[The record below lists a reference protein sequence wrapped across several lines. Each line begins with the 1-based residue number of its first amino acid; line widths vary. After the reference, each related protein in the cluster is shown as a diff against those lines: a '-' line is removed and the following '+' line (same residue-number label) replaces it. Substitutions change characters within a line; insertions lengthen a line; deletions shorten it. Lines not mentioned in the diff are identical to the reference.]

1 MCFNVSSV
9 GTMLMGYLYVC
20 WEFSLSPITGHP
32 RNKYKVWHHT
42 VSLQRKAV
50 HVSLSQTET
59 ENSLSK

>member
-1 MCFNVSSV
+1 
-9 GTMLMGYLYVC
+9 MLMGYLYVC

-59 ENSLSK
+59 ENNVSK

>member
-1 MCFNVSSV
+1 
-9 GTMLMGYLYVC
+9 MLMGCWYVC
-20 WEFSLSPITGHP
+20 WEFSLSPIRGRP

-42 VSLQRKAV
+42 VSLQRIAV